1 MDDSLGSLLA
11 TRDLAAPAL
20 PVSLVDPAAFQT
32 SRLGDY
38 VQPVHDRRLVY
49 AAFCTLAGSR
59 LKAILAGCCF

>member
-11 TRDLAAPAL
+11 TCDLAAPAL
-20 PVSLVDPAAFQT
+20 SSAMVDPAAFQN
-32 SRLGDY
+32 SWLGDY